1 MSLPQLTDEQKANVK
16 NFWYIPVIIVC
27 LIFMYIS
34 FKYGTYHPDP
44 QSKIVMEM
52 VDKLLAE
59 KQKNYETTINDLDA
73 KLKEVEK
80 KKKESDKTLVVYKKL
95 LEKSEIK
102 EKNIHPPK
110 TMKEAKKRL
119 KEMKYDVQ

>member
-59 KQKNYETTINDLDA
+59 KQKNYETTINYGFDVNYMIYNYL
-73 KLKEVEK
+73 LYFQLTK
-80 KKKESDKTLVVYKKL
+80 KQQLGGFVPR
-95 LEKSEIK
+95 I
-102 EKNIHPPK
+102 
-110 TMKEAKKRL
+110 
-119 KEMKYDVQ
+119 

>member
-1 MSLPQLTDEQKANVK
+1 MSLPQLTDEQKTNVK
-16 NFWYIPVIIVC
+16 NYWYVPVIIVC

-52 VDKLLAE
+52 VDKLIAE
-59 KQKNYETTINDLDA
+59 KQKNYENTIKDLDEQ
-73 KLKEVEK
+73 LKEVNK
-80 KKKESDKTLVVYKKL
+80 KAKESNKTLIIYKKL
-95 LEKSEIK
+95 LEKSDIK
-102 EKNIHPPK
+102 EKNIQPPK